1 MVIEYNFRYMLG
13 TFHGTTH
20 FQLLSG
26 FYIGR
31 QEESYWPIFSILICF
46 ISLISFMCVSYKK
59 TKEKYRDKILLQQI
73 NVQIQNP
80 TVHGGVF
87 YPIFVSWG
95 PLS

>member
-1 MVIEYNFRYMLG
+1 
-13 TFHGTTH
+13 
-20 FQLLSG
+20 
-26 FYIGR
+26 
-31 QEESYWPIFSILICF
+31 
-46 ISLISFMCVSYKK
+46 MCVSYKK